1 MEEKHMK
8 FLLGLAVGVV
18 LGLLYAPA
26 SGQET
31 RRQLLEKARELPDV
45 PQEKAREIA
54 ASAKAKA
61 GDLGAKLGRQAA
73 EAAIEKATPKVAS
86 QPTEKIG

>member
-1 MEEKHMK
+1 MK
-8 FLLGLAVGVV
+8 FVLGLAVGVV

-26 SGQET
+26 PGEET
-31 RRQLLEKARELPDV
+31 RRQLIEKARELPEL

-73 EAAIEKATPKVAS
+73 EAAVEKATPEVAS
-86 QPTEKIG
+86 HPTKKIG

>member
-1 MEEKHMK
+1 MK
-8 FLLGLAVGVV
+8 FVFGLAVGVV

-26 SGQET
+26 RGEET
-31 RRQLLEKARELPDV
+31 RRRLVEKARELPDL

-73 EAAIEKATPKVAS
+73 EAAVEKATPNIAS

>member
-1 MEEKHMK
+1 MK
-8 FLLGLAVGVV
+8 FLFGFALGVT

-26 SGQET
+26 PGKET
-31 RRQLLEKARELPDV
+31 RRRLAEKARELPEL
-45 PQEKAREIA
+45 PQQKARQIA

-73 EAAIEKATPKVAS
+73 EAAVEKATPNIAG
-86 QPTEKIG
+86 QPTEKVG